1 MIIKYDAFIENEAI
15 IANLSRLVNQIYKLL
30 PSREEGLDWEKPL
43 STIVEEFSGMSMLL
57 LGYHKTLFSL
67 LCKLEGLFTLTEK
80 DDFMAFRKTIFECL
94 NLVGE
99 LKENVA
105 K

>member
-1 MIIKYDAFIENEAI
+1 M
-15 IANLSRLVNQIYKLL
+15 L

-43 STIVEEFSGMSMLL
+43 STIVEEFAGMSMLL
-57 LGYHKTLFSL
+57 IEHHKTLFSL
-67 LCKLEGLFTLTEK
+67 LCKLEGLFTLIEES
-80 DDFMAFRKTIFECL
+80 DFMSFRKTIFECL

-99 LKENVA
+99 LKENVV